1 MSEEEVRA
9 AAPEFLALAAVARQ
23 LAELGR
29 LDDARTL
36 LEGLVILEPA
46 NAYLHTCLGCVYMR
60 LGRAEDAL
68 AAFDEALRHDASDI
82 VAHTYSGEL
91 KLQSGQLEPA
101 FEHFDHA
108 TAGDA
113 EGMDPHANRA
123 RTLSLIAERIRAEA
137 RGKPPEA
144 VRELVQKALTTET
157 EGGSS

>member
-1 MSEEEVRA
+1 MSEEDVGA
-9 AAPEFLALAAVARQ
+9 AAPELLALAAVARQ
-23 LAELGR
+23 LAEQGR

-60 LGRAEDAL
+60 MGRGEEAL
-68 AAFDEALRHDASDI
+68 ASFEEALRHDASDI

-91 KLQSGQLEPA
+91 KLESGQLEPA
-101 FEHFDHA
+101 LEHFGRA
-108 TAGDA
+108 AACDA

-137 RGKPPEA
+137 TGKPTDA
-144 VRELVQKALTTET
+144 VRELVRKALKAET
-157 EGGSS
+157 QDGAG